1 MNKSLITNLLAG
13 LCVVV
18 GFMFNQAI
26 VLSVGLF
33 ALSGFAA
40 RASVSF
46 FDLLNMI
53 FGQFSVNLPD
63 KNSGEKTIEHHS
75 FKDVINY
82 FDEGDVMVSQR
93 AQSVSASPHH
103 LGSQPALALK

>member
-33 ALSGFAA
+33 ALSGA
-40 RASVSF
+40 VTN
-46 FDLLNMI
+46 LLAIHML
-53 FGQFSVNLPD
+53 F
-63 KNSGEKTIEHHS
+63 EKL
-75 FKDVINY
+75 
-82 FDEGDVMVSQR
+82 R
-93 AQSVSASPHH
+93 
-103 LGSQPALALK
+103 

>member
-33 ALSGFAA
+33 ALSGAVTNLLAIHMLFEKVPFLYGCLLYTSDAA
-40 RASVSF
+40 
-46 FDLLNMI
+46 
-53 FGQFSVNLPD
+53 
-63 KNSGEKTIEHHS
+63 
-75 FKDVINY
+75 
-82 FDEGDVMVSQR
+82 DE
-93 AQSVSASPHH
+93 
-103 LGSQPALALK
+103 